1 MVVKSYEAINRLRQ
15 AAQAANMPIPSM
27 LSYTLIQ
34 VSGGLLLVG
43 CMLFTNLLL
52 ICSTQSIDAHSLALD
67 LGPVDFTSAVASS
80 FSPTLGT
87 KNESEECELA

>member
-34 VSGGLLLVG
+34 VRRRDTCLY
-43 CMLFTNLLL
+43 
-52 ICSTQSIDAHSLALD
+52 DD
-67 LGPVDFTSAVASS
+67 LHV
-80 FSPTLGT
+80 
-87 KNESEECELA
+87 N